1 MHPVDSA
8 KGGSTYQVRASTRR
22 WCRSGSR
29 GSTDTR
35 MSTLSAALPSEV
47 ASEHA
52 GVTVEASG
60 KHIGQ
65 QYLPVKPFGGLRA
78 RNTLVASKHARC

>member
-1 MHPVDSA
+1 
-8 KGGSTYQVRASTRR
+8 
-22 WCRSGSR
+22 
-29 GSTDTR
+29 

-65 QYLPVKPFGGLRA
+65 QYLRVKPFGGLRA
-78 RNTLVASKHARC
+78 RNTLVAPKHVRC